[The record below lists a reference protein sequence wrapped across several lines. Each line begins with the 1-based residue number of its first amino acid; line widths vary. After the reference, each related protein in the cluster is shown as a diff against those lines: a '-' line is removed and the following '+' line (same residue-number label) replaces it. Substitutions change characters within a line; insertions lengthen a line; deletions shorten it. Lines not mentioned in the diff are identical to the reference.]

1 VQPQDQLNA
10 NFRYGS
16 YPGLP
21 RRWMLQRSNWSTAKW
36 SAKLRRGTLG
46 LLLLP
51 TLGLPGCGSMG
62 GLSAPLNPLSRQ
74 HMQPAMSTAQPSTL
88 SQAPAITAAPVVAA
102 SHATDS
108 HTTDSHAAGLASQVS
123 QASTTTAY
131 PPATAGEQCAP
142 LACEPTSCFDPQ
154 GACSQGCSCAAVAQ
168 QAGYRNAQ
176 EFIFDGGDLDPTVVV
191 KQDWTVEG
199 LNPTDTVI
207 YYETLGGQVCEQP
220 TNRVAIYA
228 PRFGAVRQVS
238 GLQLST
244 MAIGTER
251 ILAPLAAERFDDKNL
266 AGTMV
271 GPVAPQGE
279 LQVGLIDAFQ
289 DKNAGLPIDQVQPLS
304 RMSAARVPFELVDLR
319 RSGLIT
325 REELIDIRQLVQNA
339 ETWVIPE
346 SLAVEIANQPALVV
360 KDTQAPEDLVL
371 YETPDKCTMRVCKVA
386 SHTIANS
393 GDIVSFAIRFDN
405 AGVKPLGNVVI
416 TDSLSPRLD
425 YIEGSQQSSVGAR
438 FSAEPNDVGS
448 MILRWEIEE
457 PVDSSEGGVITFD
470 CVVR

>member
-1 VQPQDQLNA
+1 MAAAKGSSSVQPQDQLSA
-10 NFRYGS
+10 HLRYGS
-16 YPGLP
+16 HPGLSLQG
-21 RRWMLQRSNWSTAKW
+21 MLQRPKW
-36 SAKLRRGTLG
+36 SAWLRRATLG
-46 LLLLP
+46 LLTLP
-51 TLGLPGCGSMG
+51 TLGLVGCGSVG
-62 GLSAPLNPLSRQ
+62 GLPTPLNPLARQ
-74 HMQPAMSTAQPSTL
+74 HTPSALSDAQPSTWPH
-88 SQAPAITAAPVVAA
+88 SPAVAESPVVAA
-102 SHATDS
+102 SH
-108 HTTDSHAAGLASQVS
+108 
-123 QASTTTAY
+123 
-131 PPATAGEQCAP
+131 TAGEPCAP
-142 LACEPTSCFDPQ
+142 LASQPVGCFDPQ
-154 GACSQGCSCAAVAQ
+154 GACSQGCSCAAVAS

-191 KQDWTVEG
+191 KKDWTVEG

-271 GPVAPQGE
+271 VPVAPQGE

-289 DKNAGLPIDQVQPLS
+289 DKYAGLPIDQVQPLS
-304 RMSAARVPFELVDLR
+304 RMSAARIPFELVDLR
-319 RSGLIT
+319 RAGLIT
-325 REELIDIRQLVQNA
+325 LEERIAIRQLVQNA

-346 SLAVEIANQPALVV
+346 SLAVEIANQPALIV
-360 KDTQAPEDLVL
+360 KDTQAAEDLVL

-416 TDSLSPRLD
+416 TDSLSPRLN

-457 PVDSSEGGVITFD
+457 PINSSEGGVITFD
-470 CVVR
+470 CQVR